1 MLGGLMQMKK
11 LMLYCLIFIMALVYV
26 VPASADKLSE
36 ANSKKSSVT
45 KKLDSVTKKQ
55 AEVKRQIQEKSAEQ
69 KNLLS
74 VEQKKTLEYKRLQ
87 AEKKALDELL
97 LSIDTQLT
105 ESEQRYA
112 KQEEMLKIRLKVMYE
127 NSNISYIQT
136 LIQSKSIIDF
146 YERLQLISIISKSD
160 REMVKSLSEAKKDVE
175 YKKQIK
181 EQQKKETESK
191 ARDKAKAISQ
201 INISRANVEDDIQ
214 GYKLQLDQLEKQED
228 ELIKQSDAINREIKN
243 LMSKK
248 IYFGGI
254 MRWPISL
261 SYTSISSSFGNRYH
275 PVLKKYKLHT
285 GIDIRAGTGVSITAA
300 AKGKVIVSGW
310 RTGYGNTVI
319 IDHGGGIA
327 TLYGHA
333 SKLLVNVGNEVKA
346 GQTIAKVGSTG
357 WSTGPHLHF
366 EVIKN
371 SSPVNP
377 LKYVT
382 SR

>member
-1 MLGGLMQMKK
+1 MKK
-11 LMLYCLIFIMALVYV
+11 LMLYCLIFILALVCV
-26 VPASADKLSE
+26 VPASADQLSDY
-36 ANSKKSSVT
+36 NSKKSTVS
-45 KKLDSVTKKQ
+45 KKLDSVTKQQ
-55 AEVKRQIQEKSAEQ
+55 AEVKKQIQQKSVEKE
-69 KNLLS
+69 NLLS
-74 VEQKKTLEYKRLQ
+74 AQQKKTSEYQKLQ

-97 LSIDTQLT
+97 LSIDMQLT
-105 ESEQRYA
+105 ESEQRYR
-112 KQEEMLKIRLKVMYE
+112 KQEELLKIRLKVMYE

-181 EQQKKETESK
+181 ERQKLETESK

-201 INISRANVEDDIQ
+201 INISRADVEGDLQ
-214 GYKLQLDQLEKQED
+214 EYKLKLDQLEKQED
-228 ELIKQSDAINREIKN
+228 ELIKQSEAINREIKN

-248 IYFGGI
+248 KYSGGT
-254 MRWPISL
+254 MKWPISL

-285 GIDIRAGTGVSITAA
+285 GIDIRAGMGVSITAA

-333 SKLLVNVGNEVKA
+333 SKLLVKIGEEVKA
-346 GQTIAKVGSTG
+346 GQTIAKVGTTG

-371 SSPVNP
+371 SIPVNP
-377 LKYVT
+377 LNYVT

>member
-55 AEVKRQIQEKSAEQ
+55 AEVKKQIQKKSAEQ

-261 SYTSISSSFGNRYH
+261 SYTSISSSFGNRFH

-357 WSTGPHLHF
+357 WATGPHLHF

-371 SSPVNP
+371 NSPVNP